1 MGVYIK
7 GINYAECNKCPL
19 NLMAISETCSLN
31 KKKCPLVEVAEPHG
45 RLIDADIL
53 TGMISKTSAEP
64 EYQHTRED
72 WRIGLYL
79 AEDLTYEMPTVLEAE
94 SEDEE

>member
-45 RLIDADIL
+45 RLIDADRLIRK
-53 TGMISKTSAEP
+53 SKPYHLKNGFDAIP
-64 EYQHTRED
+64 EIDIKH
-72 WRIGLYL
+72 
-79 AEDLTYEMPTVLEAE
+79 APTVLEAE
-94 SEDEE
+94 SEE